1 MRRIASDVGT
11 GEGHERT
18 VGLTEEDLAVRAG
31 TTVQRLRE
39 LIAIGILRPGPSGSE
54 PFSEGDALRVQ
65 LVEHLAHSG
74 IAPTSVAA
82 AIEGGGLLLSFLDN
96 PPGPTPRA
104 RAPLALSHPPPPA
117 SATPRR
123 APPRRS
129 LR

>member
-39 LIAIGILRPGPSGSE
+39 LIAIGILRPGASGSE

-82 AIEGGGLLLSFLDN
+82 AIEGGGLSLSFLDN
-96 PPGPTPRA
+96 LPGPAPRVERTHA
-104 RAPLALSHPPPPA
+104 DLCDELGISFELLDRIYVGL
-117 SATPRR
+117 
-123 APPRRS
+123 
-129 LR
+129 